1 MRLCLAVTPEWGLH
15 LPSSSGVEDSIMRP
29 WMEQFLLA
37 FIPLFVAMDP
47 VGLVPVYLSMASN
60 VEPEKRKVVVLQAV
74 STAFFVGVGFFYL
87 GRLLFTALN
96 ISEADFQ
103 IAGGLIL
110 LAVAGQDLLATDPRN
125 QFASRDFGVVPLGMP
140 LIAGPGMLTGVL
152 TLGDT
157 LGAVITLSALIA
169 NLVIIW
175 VALHSAEA
183 LSRKIGATAMRAISR
198 FVALLLAA
206 IAVNLIRRGLQAT
219 G

>member
-1 MRLCLAVTPEWGLH
+1 M
-15 LPSSSGVEDSIMRP
+15 PS

-60 VEPEKRKVVVLQAV
+60 VPPADRNVVVVQAV
-74 STAFFVGVGFFYL
+74 STAFLVGVGFFFL
-87 GRLLFTALN
+87 GRLLFTALG
-96 ISEADFQ
+96 ITEADFQ

-110 LAVAGQDLLATDPRN
+110 LAVAGQEILASDLRN

-140 LIAGPGMLTGVL
+140 LIAGPGMLTSVL

-157 LGAVITLSALIA
+157 LGTAITLSALVV
-169 NLVIIW
+169 NLAIIW
-175 VALHSAEA
+175 VALRFAEV
-183 LSRKIGATAMRAISR
+183 LSRKLGATAMRAISR

-206 IAVNLIRRGLQAT
+206 IAVNLIRRGWQASV
-219 G
+219 

>member
-1 MRLCLAVTPEWGLH
+1 M
-15 LPSSSGVEDSIMRP
+15 SP
-29 WMEQFLLA
+29 WSEQFLLA

-60 VEPEKRKVVVLQAV
+60 VPPEERNVVVAQAV
-74 STAFFVGVGFFYL
+74 STAFLVGVGFFFL

-96 ISEADFQ
+96 ITEADFQ

-110 LAVAGQDLLATDPRN
+110 LAVAGQDLLASDSRN

-157 LGAVITLSALIA
+157 LGTVITLSALIV
-169 NLVIIW
+169 NLAIIW
-175 VALHSAEA
+175 AALRFAEV

-206 IAVNLIRRGLQAT
+206 IAVNLIRRGWQASL
-219 G
+219 

>member
-1 MRLCLAVTPEWGLH
+1 M
-15 LPSSSGVEDSIMRP
+15 SP

-37 FIPLFVAMDP
+37 FIPLFVAMDV

-60 VEPEKRKVVVLQAV
+60 VPAEERNVVVVQAV
-74 STAFFVGVGFFYL
+74 STAFLVGVGFFFL

-96 ISEADFQ
+96 ITEADFQ

-110 LAVAGQDLLATDPRN
+110 LAVAGQDLLASDSRN

-140 LIAGPGMLTGVL
+140 LIAGPGMLTSVL

-157 LGAVITLSALIA
+157 LGTVITLSALVL
-169 NLVIIW
+169 NLAIIW
-175 VALHSAEA
+175 VALRFADA
-183 LSRKIGATAMRAISR
+183 LSRKIGATTMRAISR

-206 IAVNLIRRGLQAT
+206 IAVNLIRRGWQASI
-219 G
+219 